1 MASSDKVVGFSTR
14 AFPGRNMWWLVLELE
29 NGVKEEVA
37 VPTGADLEAMCN
49 IIRRAGEVA
58 FQIDGGIIL
67 TSPEKLGGGGE

>member
-1 MASSDKVVGFSTR
+1 MASDRVVSFSTR

-49 IIRRAGEVA
+49 IIRRAREVT
-58 FQIDGGIIL
+58 FTIDGGIIL
-67 TSPEKLGGGGE
+67 TSSERLGGGGQ